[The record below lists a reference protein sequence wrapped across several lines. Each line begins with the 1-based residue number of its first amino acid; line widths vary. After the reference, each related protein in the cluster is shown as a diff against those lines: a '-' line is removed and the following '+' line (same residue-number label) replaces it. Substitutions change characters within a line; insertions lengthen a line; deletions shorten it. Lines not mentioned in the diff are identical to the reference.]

1 MQSDGNDGRA
11 EAWEKAKSLVM
22 PVNVI
27 AGTYFGLVTNSAQDA
42 VKEEF
47 GIVESSVLQQILNI
61 GLMGAIFYYGVL
73 ISVTK
78 LASRESLISLC
89 VWAALF
95 QTFFYQSIEVIPF
108 VFILMTL
115 PVFDYVDGPRRNST

>member
-1 MQSDGNDGRA
+1 
-11 EAWEKAKSLVM
+11 
-22 PVNVI
+22 
-27 AGTYFGLVTNSAQDA
+27 
-42 VKEEF
+42 
-47 GIVESSVLQQILNI
+47 
-61 GLMGAIFYYGVL
+61 MGAIFYYGVL

-78 LASRESLISLC
+78 LASRESRISLC